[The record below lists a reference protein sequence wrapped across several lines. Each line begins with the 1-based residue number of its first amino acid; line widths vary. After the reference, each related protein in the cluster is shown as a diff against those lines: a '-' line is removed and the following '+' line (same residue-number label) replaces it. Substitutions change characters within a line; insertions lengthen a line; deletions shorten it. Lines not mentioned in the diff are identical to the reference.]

1 MTYVVCIYILLMKA
15 NMTFISKINVIMGNI
30 AAHKS

>member
-1 MTYVVCIYILLMKA
+1 MTYVVCIYNLQMKD
-15 NMTFISKINVIMGNI
+15 NMTFICKISVIMGNI